1 MRSQRSIISQE
12 MLNGLVTLYIEKKML
27 DEIYI
32 NAIISDLVGPYFKR
46 NFELICMYFLNENSL

>member
-1 MRSQRSIISQE
+1 

-32 NAIISDLVGPYFKR
+32 NAIISDLVCPYFKR